1 MYSDRFFFR
10 IISVEKAHVVEAL
23 DDVFIVLAVDF
34 FVLRRNEALVIEK
47 LEYVVFEMLIV
58 RPFFIG
64 QAVALQIVSVLRRL
78 EIGFQ
83 LFFEKL
89 ADTVVVVGKHVAVI
103 GGAVFPS
110 GGRPR
115 RRYSCPSHPIP

>member
-78 EIGFQ
+78 EIRFPSSF
-83 LFFEKL
+83 LKRL
-89 ADTVVVVGKHVAVI
+89 ADTVVVRSV
-103 GGAVFPS
+103 S
-110 GGRPR
+110 MSR
-115 RRYSCPSHPIP
+115 